1 MKTLT
6 EDKSASHRSRTIL
19 GAFIVVIGTIL
30 LVDQL
35 DLVLIPDWLFSWPI
49 ILIII
54 GLYSGAKHNFQ
65 NTTWLILLLVGLA
78 FLADDALPGLMLS
91 NFIWPAALIILGAY
105 IIMRRGFTNKPKEQ
119 DY

>member
-1 MKTLT
+1 MKTT
-6 EDKSASHRSRTIL
+6 IEDKSASHKSRAIL

-35 DLVLIPDWLFSWPI
+35 DLILIPDWLFTWPM

-91 NFIWPAALIILGAY
+91 NFIWPAALILLGLY
-105 IIMRRGFTNKPKEQ
+105 IIMRRGFQNNRTNDRQ
-119 DY
+119 

>member
-6 EDKSASHRSRTIL
+6 EDKSTSNKSRAIL

-35 DLVLIPDWLFSWPI
+35 DLLIIPGWLFTWPM
-49 ILIII
+49 ILILV

-65 NTTWLILLLVGLA
+65 NNTWLIMLVVGFA
-78 FLADDALPGLMLS
+78 FLANNALPGLMLS
-91 NFIWPAALIILGAY
+91 NFIWPAGLILLGLY
-105 IIMRRGFTNKPKEQ
+105 IIMRRSYRRNL
-119 DY
+119 